1 MGVKE
6 DRQSDQQAKEI
17 NGQEART
24 ATQPKLAVLHFI
36 AIKARVICVGQQ
48 KSRGDKKIA
57 HAGGG
62 AHQAAPPRGMM
73 IPVHEVIHGDAKSGE
88 KANGG

>member
-48 KSRGDKKIA
+48 KSRGDEEIA
-57 HAGGG
+57 HADGSG
-62 AHQAAPPRGMM
+62 HEAAPP
-73 IPVHEVIHGDAKSGE
+73 ISAIVPVHQVIDGDAQSR
-88 KANGG
+88 